1 MNLADNKNY
10 LLIIISMI
18 LFLAAMSYSAYIY
31 LKWNDNIDEKKYA
44 VEVNLPVV
52 NWDQYLKLS
61 KQR

>member
-1 MNLADNKNY
+1 MNFSESKNY
-10 LLIIISMI
+10 IFILISLLLFVISTAY
-18 LFLAAMSYSAYIY
+18 AAFIY
-31 LKWNDNIDEKKYA
+31 LKWDEEVDEKKYA